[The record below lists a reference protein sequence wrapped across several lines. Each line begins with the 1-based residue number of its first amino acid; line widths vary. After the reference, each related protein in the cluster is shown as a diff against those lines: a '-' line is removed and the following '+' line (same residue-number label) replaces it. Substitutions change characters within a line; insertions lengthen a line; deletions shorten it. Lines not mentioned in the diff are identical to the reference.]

1 MSSQQDQG
9 SPTAPTDPSPGTQ
22 VSDQSRMT
30 AEAIQRPPG
39 APDERP
45 GAAAVLPFVGI
56 IVAATIVAFSPT
68 FRNDFVRWDD
78 DVNLVG
84 NENYRG
90 LWPRN
95 IRWMFSTTWQGPY
108 QPLSW
113 VSYAIDHLIW
123 GVDEHGRPRAFG
135 YHLTSLLLHAACA
148 VVLFFIALRLLRLIF
163 RVEEGEQTTALSI
176 AAATGALLFAIHP
189 LRVESVAWATERRD
203 VLSGLFLLL
212 ATLTYLRA
220 RTPREESEGSR
231 GRSLGATFVLFVA
244 ALLSKGTTLV
254 FPIVLLVLDVYP
266 LRRLSGG
273 VRDWLKPPA
282 REVWFEKF
290 PFLAAAALAGVM
302 AVRGQAEAGA
312 LLDLAERDIPARI
325 AMVFY
330 GPAFYLFKT
339 VVPIPLSPLYEWPV
353 DFSPLAWPYLLSAV
367 FVVALTVLLV
377 RFRSHWPAGLALWLI
392 YLVFL
397 LPVLVPFQAGGHLAA
412 DRYTY
417 LSCIGWAL
425 LVAAIVAHCWLR
437 RGGTAAVGVTA
448 GVVLA
453 VVALSALTFRQ
464 TLVWRDTW
472 SLWTHVKQIDPECWH
487 AYGGLGTELR
497 RLKRHDDALE
507 MLNKACQLNPN
518 SAEIHNNLGSVYS
531 DLGRYTDALPCYRKA
546 IKLNPRLVAPRY
558 NLAGALIRV
567 DRLKEAEDSL
577 RAALKLQDTFA
588 QAHNRLGEVNVLLAK
603 REEQRNDLAKARMYY
618 ERALISLKAAIPDY
632 PQAADTARAVL
643 DKLETMP

>member
-1 MSSQQDQG
+1 LTG
-9 SPTAPTDPSPGTQ
+9 
-22 VSDQSRMT
+22 
-30 AEAIQRPPG
+30 EAIQYSSC

-45 GAAAVLPFVGI
+45 GALTVLPFVAI

-68 FRNDFVRWDD
+68 FQNDFVRWDD
-78 DVNLVG
+78 DVNLL
-84 NENYRG
+84 NHKNYQG
-90 LWPRN
+90 LWPKN
-95 IRWMFSTTWQGPY
+95 IRWMFSTTHQGPY

-113 VSYAIDHLIW
+113 VTYAIDHLIW
-123 GVDEHGRPRAFG
+123 GVDENGRPRPLG

-148 VVLFFIALRLLRLIF
+148 VVLFFVSLRLLRLVF
-163 RVEEGEQTTALSI
+163 GVEEGKQTTALSV
-176 AAATGALLFAIHP
+176 AATVGALLFAIHP

-220 RTPREESEGSR
+220 RTPRVEPEAAR
-231 GRSLGATFVLFVA
+231 GRSLGSTFVLFVA

-254 FPIVLLVLDVYP
+254 FPVVLLVLDVYP

-273 VRDWLKPPA
+273 VRNWLKPPA

-302 AVRGQAEAGA
+302 AVRGQASVGA
-312 LLDLAERDIPARI
+312 LLDLGERDIPARI
-325 AMVFY
+325 ATAFY

-339 VVPIPLSPLYEWPV
+339 IVPVSLSPLYEWPV
-353 DFSPLAWPYLLSAV
+353 DFSPLAWPFLLSAV

-377 RFRSHWPAGLALWLI
+377 RFRFHWPAGLALWLI
-392 YLVFL
+392 YLIFL
-397 LPVLVPFQAGGHLAA
+397 VPVLVPFQAGGHLAA

-417 LSCIGWAL
+417 LSCVGWAL
-425 LVAAIVAHCWLR
+425 LVAAVVAHCWLR
-437 RGGTAAVGVTA
+437 RSGAIRAGITA
-448 GVVLA
+448 VVLLA
-453 VVALSALTFRQ
+453 VIALSALTFRQ
-464 TLVWRDTW
+464 TSVWRDTW
-472 SLWTHVKQIDPECWH
+472 SLWTHVKQIDSKCWH

-497 RLKRHDDALE
+497 RRKQYDDALE
-507 MLNKACQLNPN
+507 MLEKARQLNPS

-531 DLGRYTDALPCYRKA
+531 DLDQHADALPCYRKA

-567 DRLKEAEDSL
+567 DRLKEAEESL
-577 RAALKLQDTFA
+577 GVAIKRQPTFA

-603 REEQRNDLAKARMYY
+603 REEQRGDLAKARMYY
-618 ERALISLKAAIPDY
+618 ERALISLVAARHHKY
-632 PQAADTARAVL
+632 PGPQPTETARAVL
-643 DKLETMP
+643 DKLESMP